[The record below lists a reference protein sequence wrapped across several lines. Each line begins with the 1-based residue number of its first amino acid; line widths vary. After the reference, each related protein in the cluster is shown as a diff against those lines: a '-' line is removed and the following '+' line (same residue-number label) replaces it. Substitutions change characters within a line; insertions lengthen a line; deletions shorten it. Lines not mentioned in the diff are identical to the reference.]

1 MKKIFY
7 SLAVVLLMLAVSCNQ
22 GSNSGSTF
30 MNGGDRGSMGP
41 GNFDPE
47 AMIDRQMDQM
57 KEALDLSGDQEDQIR
72 DILVEGSENMQAM
85 REEMQ
90 GGGGDFEGMRE
101 SMQQMRQEQDSKIK
115 EILSKEQWEQYEVMQ
130 EEMRSRRG
138 QRPQQN

>member
-7 SLAVVLLMLAVSCNQ
+7 SLVVVFFMVAVSCNQ

-30 MNGGDRGSMGP
+30 MNGGDRGGMGP

-57 KEALDLSGDQEDQIR
+57 KETLELTGDQEDQIR
-72 DILVEGSENMQAM
+72 DILVKGSENMQAM
-85 REEMQ
+85 REEMRE
-90 GGGGDFEGMRE
+90 GGGGFEGMRE
-101 SMQQMRQEQDSKIK
+101 SMQQMREEQDSKIK
-115 EILSKEQWEQYEVMQ
+115 EILSEEQWLSYEAMQ